1 MMKIDTVIELLNVL
15 KQGGVTDVVIAH
27 WTASNFG
34 LRENDADWPGIA
46 EDIMDKDWSRVN
58 DAVDAMA
65 AESIDAVAAE
75 E

>member
-1 MMKIDTVIELLNVL
+1 MKIDIVIALLETL
-15 KQGGVTDVVIAH
+15 RRGGVTDIVIAH

-46 EDIMDKDWSRVN
+46 EDIMDKDWSSVN

-65 AESIDAVAAE
+65 AESIAAVAAE